1 MHEIIFNP
9 LQVPKIIFE
18 DPNPWTLPIGNR
30 CSFSGLCDNP
40 PAARCILGGSP
51 NSMATPG
58 PPRTARRPNESNL
71 TGECTEGNQ
80 RHRGGGIAEPKKNPK
95 VINLSLPLG
104 PKLKESWI
112 QQFYYFS
119 LLLSIYDHGW

>member
-51 NSMATPG
+51 NSMATPE

-71 TGECTEGNQ
+71 TGERTVGNQ
-80 RHRGGGIAEPKKNPK
+80 RYSGGYCRAKKKFPK
-95 VINLSLPLG
+95 S
-104 PKLKESWI
+104 
-112 QQFYYFS
+112 
-119 LLLSIYDHGW
+119 